1 MGLAVKTDE
10 FEVGEDTHSFRR
22 DDEGRIVVP
31 PPPPTSADAAGP
43 IGSAEDLDDD
53 DPLYLKIGTSE
64 EPVVQTVL
72 QESWKELASVA
83 IGMLIILSLVLAVI
97 SRNREDEDGAGSRI
111 ESIGELQSLR
121 SPATQQ
127 AEDEPDLVGAPVDEN
142 QSSGTFVTEDDDP
155 FEPGQDSTT
164 PASTAETTVVTSQT
178 TQGTSVTA
186 TTAST
191 ATTAPTV
198 TSAPPTLPS
207 TTTTIPTTTTTVPPT
222 TNIDPDD
229 VRLANGGFDNTS
241 VQPGTFQI
249 VNNIPG
255 WQSQTGQ
262 FEIWHTDFRD
272 VNSQDG
278 DYFLELNANGQG
290 LIYQDVE
297 TLPNSRIQWSLQH
310 RGRNG
315 RESVE
320 ILLGSPNGQ
329 YQSVDTLTSGSG
341 RWRQYSG
348 TYVVPEGQ
356 TVTRFIIRS
365 LVPGGSGNFLDEI
378 RIETVDEIAN

>member
-1 MGLAVKTDE
+1 MKTDE
-10 FEVGEDTHSFRR
+10 FEVDVDTQSFRR
-22 DDEGRIVVP
+22 DDDGRIVVP
-31 PPPPTSADAAGP
+31 PPPPTSTDAVGP
-43 IGSAEDLDDD
+43 ITSVEDLDDD
-53 DPLYLKIGTSE
+53 LLYLRIGTSD

-72 QESWKELASVA
+72 QEYWKELASVA
-83 IGMLIILSLVLAVI
+83 IGMLIILGLVLVFI
-97 SRNREDEDGAGSRI
+97 SRNREDDGAGSRI
-111 ESIGELQSLR
+111 ESIGELQSLTA
-121 SPATQQ
+121 PANQQ
-127 AEDEPDLVGAPVDEN
+127 AEDEPDLVGAPVREN
-142 QSSGTFVTEDDDP
+142 QSSGTFVTEDDP
-155 FEPGQDSTT
+155 PS
-164 PASTAETTVVTSQT
+164 PTAETSVVTSQG
-178 TQGTSVTA
+178 TQGTSVT
-186 TTAST
+186 TT
-191 ATTAPTV
+191 PPV

-207 TTTTIPTTTTTVPPT
+207 TTTTIATTTTTVPPT

-229 VRLANGGFDNTS
+229 VRLANGGFDDTS
-241 VQPGTFQI
+241 VQPGTYQI

-255 WQSQTGQ
+255 WQSQSGE
-262 FEIWHTDFRD
+262 FEIWHKEYQDNID
-272 VNSQDG
+272 SKDG

-320 ILLGSPNGQ
+320 ILLGPPNGP
-329 YQSVDTLTSGSG
+329 YQSVDTLTSGTR
-341 RWRQYSG
+341 RWREYDG

-378 RIETVDEIAN
+378 RIETVDEVAD